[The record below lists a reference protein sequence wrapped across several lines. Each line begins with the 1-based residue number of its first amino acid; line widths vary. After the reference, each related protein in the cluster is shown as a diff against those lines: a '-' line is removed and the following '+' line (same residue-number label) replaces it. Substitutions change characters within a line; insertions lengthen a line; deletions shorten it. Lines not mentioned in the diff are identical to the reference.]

1 MEGLGRL
8 MVLARWRRTRSG
20 TDTPAGV
27 LQTLRETPLSAHVVL
42 IGVFINQVGAFV
54 QLFLVLFLT
63 ARGFT
68 VAQAGLALG
77 LYAVGAIA
85 GTFGGGALADWLGR
99 RATIVLSMG
108 AAGVFTYSLTLLH
121 SLPAIYAAAAL
132 SGAMARSSAT
142 ASSTLLFELVPR
154 DRQVMIQAMYRTVN
168 NGGLAVA
175 PLVGAAVS
183 TVSWD
188 LLFWADAATSLVYCG
203 IAAFVLRSAQ
213 LTRDTQE
220 ATGLPAQARPARTS
234 YLDIL
239 RDHRYLVYLLLMLCN
254 GLVHIQFFAVLP
266 LMLKAEHY
274 ATWAYASLTATSAS
288 LGVIL
293 QLSVTKRT
301 QAWPIW
307 LAVMSGWTLLWIG
320 RGSFGLPGGLV
331 VMFVAMLIGCAGQL
345 IGGPAAFA
353 HPVRV
358 APPGA
363 KARYIGL
370 ANGAFQLG
378 YAIGPVAGV
387 LLWTHIGKGV
397 WLVCAIV
404 GALIT
409 VPGIWS
415 LMQDKPTVAAAGSAE
430 AEAADMPPPD
440 MPLPDRPLPDRPLPD
455 RPLSGADIPADVAQD
470 SATQDGAAQDGMA
483 QDDVTQAAP
492 SSGES
497 SS

>member
-1 MEGLGRL
+1 
-8 MVLARWRRTRSG
+8 MVLARWRRTSAG
-20 TDTPAGV
+20 TNAPAGV

-42 IGVFINQVGAFV
+42 LGIFINQVGAFV

-68 VAQAGLALG
+68 VGQAGLALG
-77 LYAVGAIA
+77 CYSVGAIA
-85 GTFGGGALADWLGR
+85 GTFGGGALADWLGPR
-99 RATIVLSMG
+99 LTIVLSMG
-108 AAGVFTYSLTLLH
+108 AAGLFTFSLTLLH
-121 SLPAIYAAAAL
+121 NLPVIYVAAAL

-154 DRQVMIQAMYRTVN
+154 DRQVMMQAMYRTVN

-188 LLFWADAATSLVYCG
+188 LVFWADAGTSLVYCG

-213 LTRDTQE
+213 LVKDTE
-220 ATGLPAQARPARTS
+220 KATGQPAAARPARTS

-239 RDHRYLVYLLLMLCN
+239 RDRRYLVYLVLMLCN

-274 ATWAYASLTATSAS
+274 PTWAYASLTAVSAT

-293 QLSVTKRT
+293 QLSVTRRT

-307 LAVMSGWTLLWIG
+307 LAVMGGWTLLWIG
-320 RGSFGLPGGLV
+320 RGSFGLPGGLIV
-331 VMFVAMLIGCAGQL
+331 LFIAMLIGCAGQL

-363 KARYIGL
+363 KARYIGM

-387 LLWTHIGKGV
+387 LLWTHIGKGI
-397 WLVCAIV
+397 WLICAIL
-404 GALIT
+404 GAVIT
-409 VPGIWS
+409 LPGIWS
-415 LMQDKPTVAAAGSAE
+415 LMQDKPAVQAAVATGAAEATGVVGAAGGAAELESAGPESAE
-430 AEAADMPPPD
+430 MPPPD
-440 MPLPDRPLPDRPLPD
+440 MPLSD
-455 RPLSGADIPADVAQD
+455 ADIP
-470 SATQDGAAQDGMA
+470 DGVERGG
-483 QDDVTQAAP
+483 VTRAAP
-492 SSGES
+492 SSAES